1 MHTSG
6 LACKSIGKARNT
18 WRALGCGS
26 STWVTQGVRVPVKSI
41 RREAGLV
48 VKAFVVGEAPDRISA
63 RLMAGLVWGA
73 RWARTKVNLGIRG
86 NHFGLLIQ
94 KPNKVG
100 KIAFVLVL
108 DGVRGNTLV
117 ANIAHG
123 CVKEVCRIEV
133 IKSGA
138 DTMAHGLA
146 QGPDVSFANSL
157 VILGTFAL
165 GALFVRRQLHHG

>member
-26 STWVTQGVRVPVKSI
+26 SAWVTQGVRVP
-41 RREAGLV
+41 EAGLM
-48 VKAFVVGEAPDRISA
+48 VKAFVAGDAPDRILA
-63 RLMAGLVWGA
+63 RLMVGLVWGA
-73 RWARTKVNLGIRG
+73 RWARTKVSLGIRG

-100 KIAFVLVL
+100 KIVFVLVL
-108 DGVRGNTLV
+108 DDTRGNTLV
-117 ANIAHG
+117 TSIAHG
-123 CVKEVCRIEV
+123 RVKEVCRIEV
-133 IKSGA
+133 IESGTN
-138 DTMAHGLA
+138 TMAHGLV

-157 VILGTFAL
+157 VILRTFAL
-165 GALFVRRQLHHG
+165 GTLFVRRQLHHR